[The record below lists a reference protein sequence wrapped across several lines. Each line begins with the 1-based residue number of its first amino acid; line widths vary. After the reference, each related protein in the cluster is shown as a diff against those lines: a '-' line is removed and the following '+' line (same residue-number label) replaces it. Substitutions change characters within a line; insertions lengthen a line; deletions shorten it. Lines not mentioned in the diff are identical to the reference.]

1 MKSERNLAAL
11 TDQGQSIL
19 QQYLDELATNHT
31 LEPPF
36 GILDNHLY
44 YYNLPISKLSDTSV
58 AFTCSGCGKDFKFES
73 GGKWHLANITGCSKQ
88 HLKPGKVASPRIVEL
103 RDFDNKYEFA
113 KYITPIIQDL
123 EGIEKNSGFW
133 SWLTL
138 FYFDQIC
145 PAREGQRRKLRNA
158 FYIHDLD
165 YKNALKHHLAGSYL
179 LYKQHDE
186 LSELLLLDEMSQ
198 LSYFREQ
205 LISRKNFI
213 NCKSLVEVMNALY
226 RDPETGKLK
235 AGTTHRI
242 EDRYGKLIPDA
253 GTHRRLLHF
262 EKRLERNFDFYSMS
276 SEQILG
282 ILPAEFNVFKS

>member
-19 QQYLDELATNHT
+19 QQYLDDLAIDHT

-44 YYNLPISKLSDTSV
+44 YYNLAISKLSAT
-58 AFTCSGCGKDFKFES
+58 
-73 GGKWHLANITGCSKQ
+73 
-88 HLKPGKVASPRIVEL
+88 PSPRIVEL

-113 KYITPIIQDL
+113 NYITPLIQDL
-123 EGIEKNSGFW
+123 KGIEKNSGFW

-138 FYFDQIC
+138 FYFEQIC
-145 PAREGQRRKLRNA
+145 PAKDGQRRKLRNA

-179 LYKQHDE
+179 LYKQHGE
-186 LSELLLLDEMSQ
+186 LSELLLQDEMSR
-198 LSYFREQ
+198 LSYFRAA

-213 NCKSLVEVMNALY
+213 NCKTLVEVMNALY
-226 RDPETGKLK
+226 RDPETGKQK

-242 EDRYGKLIPDA
+242 EDRNDKLIPDA
-253 GTHRRLLHF
+253 GTHRRLVHF

-282 ILPAEFNVFKS
+282 ILPAEFNEFKS